1 MLFKRLSFILQN
13 KLNVKLF
20 YDISII
26 NDISINNFRSEKIYK
41 LKFSKLLFKS
51 IRFTIFIFHSKLK
64 INNINNFVIDII
76 IIIIIADITDNF
88 NINTYTVILIFN
100 LLSINVIIR

>member
-41 LKFSKLLFKS
+41 LKFSKLLFT